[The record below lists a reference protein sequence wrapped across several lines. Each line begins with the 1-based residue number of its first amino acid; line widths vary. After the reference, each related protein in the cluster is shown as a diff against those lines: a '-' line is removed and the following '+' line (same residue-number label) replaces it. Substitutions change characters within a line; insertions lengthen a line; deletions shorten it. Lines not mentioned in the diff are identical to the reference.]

1 MVSSLTEAVAL
12 PETFSLDR
20 AYPNP
25 FNATTN
31 IPFSLADNQHAVP
44 LQIYDITGKQVAR
57 LLDGQFPVGNHI
69 VQWNADGFSSGV
81 YFLKMDAGSFSQIQ
95 KLMFLE

>member
-1 MVSSLTEAVAL
+1 LS
-12 PETFSLDR
+12 P

-31 IPFSLADNQHAVP
+31 IPFAVVDNQHAIS
-44 LQIYDITGKQVAR
+44 LQIYDITGKLVAR
-57 LLDGQFPVGNHI
+57 LVDEQFPVGNHI